1 MNGQLTLA
9 AAASPQPA
17 NPSADAALGRIM
29 TVLAGL
35 KPLSAKFNPTAYLA
49 DAGFSSIDMVKVMLA
64 IEAEFDL
71 MIPQPDITP
80 ENFGS
85 ARSIADMMARLTA

>member
-1 MNGQLTLA
+1 MNGQLAIA
-9 AAASPQPA
+9 ATDLSEPA
-17 NPSADAALGRIM
+17 DMALGRVM
-29 TVLAGL
+29 SVLAGL
-35 KPLSAKFNPTAYLA
+35 KPLSAEFNPTARLA
-49 DAGFSSIDMVKVMLA
+49 DVGFSSVDMVKVMLA

-85 ARSIADMMARLTA
+85 ARSIAAMMARLTG